1 MTHPLQ
7 TAATLRAAR
16 AVIAD
21 TPHHDDA
28 TLARACRAVIDHSH
42 DPDERARAAD
52 LLALVQGE
60 AA

>member
-21 TPHHDDA
+21 TPQHDDA
-28 TLARACRAVIDHSH
+28 ALARACRKVIDHSRN
-42 DPDERARAAD
+42 PDERARAAD